1 MTRRSAILVAVA
13 ALAIG
18 ACNSKPAEAPAEKAA
33 APAAAPAPAPE
44 AVYTPVVSLNEI
56 MVYIV
61 DPHSNELWDA
71 TMVAPKNDKQ
81 WAELQRAAVA
91 LAAAGNLTKLSGNGE
106 KDQQWTQQA
115 DWVKYSQ
122 AVSDAG
128 AAALVAV
135 RAKDVKALS
144 TAGDQLVVSCINCH
158 REYKLDVPKIWTE
171 RQLPP
176 EEQKK

>member
-1 MTRRSAILVAVA
+1 MTRRSAVLVAIA
-13 ALAIG
+13 ALALG
-18 ACNSKPAEAPAEKAA
+18 ACNSKPAEAPAETAA
-33 APAAAPAPAPE
+33 APAAAPAPE

-71 TMVAPKNDKQ
+71 TMVAPKNDAQ
-81 WAELQRAAVA
+81 WAELQRAAVS
-91 LAAAGNLTKLSGNGE
+91 LAAAGNLTKLSGNGAR
-106 KDQQWTQQA
+106 DQQWTQQA

-128 AAALVAV
+128 AAALSAV

-144 TAGDQLVVSCINCH
+144 AAGDQLVVSCINCH
-158 REYKLDVPKIWTE
+158 REYKLEVPTIWTE

-176 EEQKK
+176 EEAKK